1 VKLSNDAKAVL
12 VLTTRLGDSRRPSL
26 APGQWHSFSRAL
38 GDAGLTPGNVFDP
51 EALGRAGLDPEKRE
65 RIDALVG
72 DAAGVVV
79 ELESLTSRGL
89 WMVTIVDDE
98 YPAALRRL
106 EHRAPPV
113 LFGVGERSLLDAGG
127 VGVVGSRDVSEEG
140 VAVAREIAAAAAGRG
155 LPVVSGGARG
165 VDQQSMA
172 AAYEAGGSV
181 VGVLAD
187 SLLQRIRSADVRASL
202 DSGVTCL
209 ITAQH
214 PNTGFSPAA
223 AMARNKLVYGLADVT
238 VVVASEAKG
247 GTWEGATE
255 ALTHGIGRVAVW
267 RGLGQGSAN
276 ELLVEAGARPIESV
290 EQLWEVLG
298 EETTPAPTQMTI
310 ELG

>member
-1 VKLSNDAKAVL
+1 MKLSNDAKAVL

-26 APGQWHSFSRAL
+26 APGQWHSLSRAL
-38 GDAGLTPGNVFDP
+38 GDAGLTPGNVFDS
-51 EALGRAGLDPEKRE
+51 EALGSAGLDPEKRE

-72 DAAGVVV
+72 DAATVVV
-79 ELESLTSRGL
+79 ELESLTSKGI
-89 WMVTIVDDE
+89 WTVTIADDD

-106 EHRAPPV
+106 DHRAPPV
-113 LFGVGERSLLDAGG
+113 LFGVGERSLLDSGG

-165 VDQQSMA
+165 VDQQSMT

-202 DSGVTCL
+202 DTGATCL

-223 AMARNKLVYGLADVT
+223 AMARNKLVYSLADVT

-255 ALTHGIGRVAVW
+255 ALTQRIGRVAVW
-267 RGLGQGSAN
+267 RGQGQGSAN
-276 ELLVEAGARPIESV
+276 DQLIEAGARPIESV
-290 EQLWEVLG
+290 DQLWELLA
-298 EETTPAPTQMTI
+298 EAEAPMPQQMTI